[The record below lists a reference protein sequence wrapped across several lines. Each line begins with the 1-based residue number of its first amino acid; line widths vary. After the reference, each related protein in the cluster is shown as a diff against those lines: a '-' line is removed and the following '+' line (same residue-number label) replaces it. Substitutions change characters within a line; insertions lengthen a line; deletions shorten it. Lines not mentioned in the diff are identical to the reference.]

1 MLWDSE
7 TGDCLQRLDGHSD
20 EIFSCQFSYDGRLV
34 LTGSKDNT
42 CRLWSLDGAAEDED
56 GGR

>member
-42 CRLWSLDGAAEDED
+42 CRLWCEY
-56 GGR
+56 